1 MNHINERS
9 SKAAIIEAA
18 EELISNQEDQLH
30 SQNKL
35 LATLREEKATIT
47 ALLVV
52 ISIYGLLF

>member
-1 MNHINERS
+1 MNQINERS

-18 EELISNQEDQLH
+18 KELISKQEDQLH
-30 SQNKL
+30 SQDKL